1 MKSLEQFLS
10 DTLQSPENYRKRKE
24 YVMFGDQLYLLPA
37 QMPDMKGLKVLRP
50 GLHMGTL
57 LKNRFE
63 PSHALALALLPGEA
77 KGSYE
82 MSADSEAVIRYLKGE
97 TIEIEDGESTKDAGW
112 QLVCVDGYPLGWGKL
127 IRGTLRNKYFS
138 GWRMNA

>member
-1 MKSLEQFLS
+1 MH
-10 DTLQSPENYRKRKE
+10 QSS
-24 YVMFGDQLYLLPA
+24 M
-37 QMPDMKGLKVLRP
+37 
-50 GLHMGTL
+50 
-57 LKNRFE
+57 
-63 PSHALALALLPGEA
+63 
-77 KGSYE
+77 
-82 MSADSEAVIRYLKGE
+82 KGE